1 MPECSCMGITLVKE
15 ENLKTAVENT
25 CELCHDYYPPS
36 LLEIHVISRRP
47 TKEMKRDPS
56 TRILVVCELCHTHIH
71 TLPVP
76 VAKQRAVVKNRSFYV
91 RQDIRKILGYMP
103 KPYQAP
109 DDIDLYVILEENF
122 GRGSPG
128 PYRISG

>member
-1 MPECSCMGITLVKE
+1 MPGCSVTNLTPLQE

-25 CELCHDYYPPS
+25 CELCHEYFPSS
-36 LLEIHVISRRP
+36 LLDIHLISRRP

-56 TRILVVCELCHTHIH
+56 TRILVVCGLCHAHIH
-71 TLPVP
+71 RLPVP
-76 VAKQRAVVKNRSFYV
+76 TAKQRSLVKNRLFYI
-91 RQDIRKILGYMP
+91 RRDMRKIVGYTP

-122 GRGSPG
+122 GHGSPG